1 MSKSKSVAVAP
12 VVIKA
17 PKITAAWAA
26 VCVTSAK
33 SEKEIVAAIEN
44 LSAVMILESRLTV
57 ADRKKFIKNLE
68 ESGKVSSFVKS
79 SHVPALATWSKLRSL
94 HADFRAL
101 PVAKQLS
108 TAMASYDILGAGKG
122 ESYKTLDILLK
133 EIATMRKAKNDKRKE
148 SSSVQ
153 TDKKSKS
160 EKSEGA
166 STLDAIKA
174 FTALVDSLDFT
185 AFTDAEDEAIAML
198 QMAIEN
204 KVAVDA

>member
-17 PKITAAWAA
+17 PKITAAWSA

-79 SHVPALATWSKLRSL
+79 SHVPALTTWSKLRSL

-101 PVAKQLS
+101 PVTRQLS

-122 ESYKTLDILLK
+122 ESYKNLDTLLK
-133 EIATMRKAKNDKRKE
+133 EISTMRKAKNDKRKE
-148 SSSVQ
+148 ASSVQ
-153 TDKKSKS
+153 TDSKKSK
-160 EKSEGA
+160 KSEGA
-166 STLDAIKA
+166 SNLDAIKA
-174 FTALVDSLDFT
+174 FTALIDSLDFT
-185 AFTDAEDEAIAML
+185 AFTPAEDEAIAML

>member
-1 MSKSKSVAVAP
+1 MATSSKKSAVAP

-101 PVAKQLS
+101 PVTRQLS

-122 ESYKTLDILLK
+122 ESYKNLDTLLK
-133 EIATMRKAKNDKRKE
+133 EISTMRKAKNDKRKE

-153 TDKKSKS
+153 TDKKESKS
-160 EKSEGA
+160 KA
-166 STLDAIKA
+166 TNLDAIKA
-174 FTALVDSLDFT
+174 FTALIDSLDFT
-185 AFTDAEDEAIAML
+185 AFTPAEDEAIAML